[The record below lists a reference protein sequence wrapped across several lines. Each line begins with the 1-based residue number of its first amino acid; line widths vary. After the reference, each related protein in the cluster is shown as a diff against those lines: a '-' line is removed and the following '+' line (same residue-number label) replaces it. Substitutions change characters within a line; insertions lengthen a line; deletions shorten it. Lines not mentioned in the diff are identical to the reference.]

1 MLDKSN
7 FWSSI
12 CTLIWYCPQVLFS
25 FGECNPNKPKKKNK
39 KTTEPA
45 YRTQAQAIKIFSSEI
60 RQQQVKQVASFFLP
74 FIKF

>member
-12 CTLIWYCPQVLFS
+12 CALIWFCPQILFN
-25 FGECNPNKPKKKNK
+25 FGECSKNPKKKK
-39 KTTEPA
+39 KKIAVPI

-60 RQQQVKQVASFFLP
+60 RQQQVKQVASFLLP
-74 FIKF
+74 FIKL